1 MRIGIDA
8 RTVCTRR
15 GIGNV
20 VFHLLHGL
28 AHIPDDFT
36 CVIYVD
42 DPRAREWVP
51 VDARF
56 SVKILRPKL
65 YPVWEQAALPL
76 SVRHDQLDI
85 LHCPGNSAPVF
96 LPSGVKLV
104 LSIMDVMYLF
114 PASKLP
120 KSPSLYQRIGR
131 EYLRH
136 IVPIVAR
143 RSPAIITIS
152 ASSRD
157 DILQYLD
164 VPKDRVSVLWLA
176 ANDAC
181 RTIPEISE
189 LNLVRKKYDL
199 DCPFVLALGAVDPRK
214 NTAMVIEAYAKFRRQ
229 FTGPFK
235 LAVIGLPANGMGAF
249 RSLAERLGVGKEV
262 IFAGFVSE
270 SDLVALYNSADLF
283 LYPSLY
289 EGFGLPVL
297 EAMVCGTPVITSL
310 TGSIPEIAGD
320 AAVMVNP
327 RDVDEIAA
335 AIARVSTD
343 TVFRRNLVARGKMR
357 AEAFSWQRTAEKT
370 FEIYKNVM
378 DGQ

>member
-8 RTVCTRR
+8 RTVTNRR

-20 VFHLLHGL
+20 VFHLLRGL

-42 DPRAREWVP
+42 DPGAHELVP
-51 VDARF
+51 DDARF
-56 SVKILRPKL
+56 SVKILRPML
-65 YPVWEQAALPL
+65 YPVWEQVSLPL
-76 SVRHDQLDI
+76 SVIHDQLDI

-96 LPSGVKLV
+96 LPGSVKLV
-104 LSIMDVMYLF
+104 LSIMDVMYMF

-131 EYLRH
+131 EYLKH

-143 RSPAIITIS
+143 RAAAIITIS

-164 VPKDRVSVLWLA
+164 LPKERVSVAWLA
-176 ANDAC
+176 ANEAC
-181 RTIPEISE
+181 RTIPEASE
-189 LNLVRKKYDL
+189 LNFVRTKYDL
-199 DCPFVLALGAVDPRK
+199 NSPFILTLGAVDPRK
-214 NTAMVIEAYAKFRRQ
+214 NTAKIIEAYAKFRRQ

-289 EGFGLPVL
+289 EGFGLPIL
-297 EAMVCGTPVITSL
+297 EAMVCGTPVITSPS
-310 TGSIPEIAGD
+310 GSIPEIAGD
-320 AAVMVNP
+320 AVVMVNP
-327 RDVDEIAA
+327 RDVNEIVAA
-335 AIARVSTD
+335 MMRVTSD
-343 TVFRRNLVARGKMR
+343 TVLHGNLIAMGKKQ
-357 AEAFSWQRTAEKT
+357 AEAFSWQRNAEKT
-370 FEIYKNVM
+370 FQIYKNVM

>member
-20 VFHLLHGL
+20 VFHLLRGL
-28 AHIPDDFT
+28 SHIPDDFT

-42 DPRAREWVP
+42 DPGAHELVP
-51 VDARF
+51 VDSRF
-56 SVKILRPKL
+56 SVKILRPKF
-65 YPVWEQAALPL
+65 YPVWEQVGLPL
-76 SVRHDQLDI
+76 SVVHDQLDI

-96 LPSGVKLV
+96 LPRSVKLV

-120 KSPSLYQRIGR
+120 KSPALYQRIGR
-131 EYLRH
+131 EYLKQ

-143 RSPAIITIS
+143 RAAAIITIS
-152 ASSRD
+152 ATSRD
-157 DILQYLD
+157 DILLYLD
-164 VPKDRVSVLWLA
+164 VPKNRVSVGWLA
-176 ANDAC
+176 ANEAW
-181 RTIPEISE
+181 RTIPEVSQ
-189 LNLVRKKYDL
+189 LNLVRTKYDL
-199 DCPFVLALGAVDPRK
+199 NCPFVLALGAVDPRK
-214 NTAMVIEAYAKFRRQ
+214 NTAMIIQAHAKFRRQ

-235 LAVIGLPANGMGAF
+235 LAVIGLPANGIGAF
-249 RSLAERLGVGKEV
+249 RGLAERLGIGEEV

-270 SDLVALYNSADLF
+270 NDLVAIYHLADLL

-297 EAMVCGTPVITSL
+297 EAMTCGTPVITSHS
-310 TGSIPEIAGD
+310 GSIPEIAGD

-327 RDVDEIAA
+327 RDVDEIVAA
-335 AIARVSTD
+335 MMRVTTD
-343 TVFRRNLVARGKMR
+343 SVLRENLVAKGKMR

-378 DGQ
+378 DGK